1 MADPYG
7 YISFNNQNQS
17 VSPNVSPIAGNA
29 IGIIA
34 VNLDYPKLPGNVA
47 NATTFTF
54 PVDYEVIDL
63 EIEQLFEN
71 DPAAIDVIVNAAK
84 RLEARGVKAIVG
96 ACGYFANFQ
105 HQVQASVRVPVILS
119 SLAQLPLISLSLRA
133 DQKIAVLVADI
144 NGADQKLLDNVNA
157 NDHNVIFVDVGSL
170 PEFHAIRYG
179 QTVLDNGALT
189 RVLMQKVQ
197 SVVADHPEVGA
208 ILLECSDLPPY
219 AAAIQAAVKRPVFDF
234 IMLINWLHQSVC
246 QKPYSGFF

>member
-7 YISFNNQNQS
+7 YISSNNQNQS
-17 VSPNVSPIAGNA
+17 VSPSVSPIAGNA

-71 DPAAIDVIVNAAK
+71 DPAAIDVIINAAK
-84 RLEARGVKAIVG
+84 KLEARGVKAIVG

-157 NDHNVIFVDVGSL
+157 DDHNVIFVDVGSL

-189 RVLMQKVQ
+189 KALMQKAQ
-197 SVVADHPEVGA
+197 SVVANHPEVGA

-219 AAAIQAAVKRPVFDF
+219 AAAIQAATKRPVFDF
-234 IMLINWLHQSVC
+234 ITLINWLHQSVC

>member
-7 YISFNNQNQS
+7 YVNLSNPDQF
-17 VSPNVSPIAGNA
+17 VSPNVSPVAGNA

-47 NATTFTF
+47 NATTFSF

-71 DPAAIDVIVNAAK
+71 DPAAVDVIINAAK
-84 RLEARGVKAIVG
+84 KLESRGVKAIVG

-105 HQVQASVRVPVILS
+105 RQVQSSISVPVILS

-133 DQKIAVLVADI
+133 NQKIAVLVADI
-144 NGADQKLLDNVNA
+144 NGADEHLLANVNA
-157 NDHNVIFVDVGSL
+157 DDHNVIFVDIGSL

-179 QTVLDNGALT
+179 EPSLDNGALT
-189 RVLMQKVQ
+189 RALVKKAQD
-197 SVVADHPEVGA
+197 VVNKHPEVGA
-208 ILLECSDLPPY
+208 VLLECSDLPPY
-219 AAAIQAAVKRPVFDF
+219 AAAIQAAVQRPVFDF
-234 IMLINWLHQSVC
+234 ITLINWLHQSVC
-246 QKPYSGFF
+246 QKPYAGFF

>member
-34 VNLDYPKLPGNVA
+34 VNLDYPKLPGNVT

-63 EIEQLFEN
+63 EIEQLFES

-105 HQVQASVRVPVILS
+105 HQVQASVRVPLQS
-119 SLAQLPLISLSLRA
+119 CATA
-133 DQKIAVLVADI
+133 I
-144 NGADQKLLDNVNA
+144 N
-157 NDHNVIFVDVGSL
+157 
-170 PEFHAIRYG
+170 
-179 QTVLDNGALT
+179 LT
-189 RVLMQKVQ
+189 QPASRSKNR
-197 SVVADHPEVGA
+197 
-208 ILLECSDLPPY
+208 
-219 AAAIQAAVKRPVFDF
+219 RP
-234 IMLINWLHQSVC
+234 
-246 QKPYSGFF
+246 GR

>member
-105 HQVQASVRVPVILS
+105 HQVQASS
-119 SLAQLPLISLSLRA
+119 GKCAGSGYSLQSCATA
-133 DQKIAVLVADI
+133 I
-144 NGADQKLLDNVNA
+144 N
-157 NDHNVIFVDVGSL
+157 
-170 PEFHAIRYG
+170 
-179 QTVLDNGALT
+179 LT
-189 RVLMQKVQ
+189 QPASRSKNR
-197 SVVADHPEVGA
+197 
-208 ILLECSDLPPY
+208 
-219 AAAIQAAVKRPVFDF
+219 RP
-234 IMLINWLHQSVC
+234 
-246 QKPYSGFF
+246 GR